1 MIQLWQKAMQRGRW
15 LNEQTQGWLGLLASA
30 AQKTVK
36 PQAMIKAAAIAYF
49 ALFSLFPL
57 ILLSISIASV
67 RLGSL
72 TLPDQRLVIQRLEF
86 VAPALGQLLGQNI
99 DNIILERGPVTGIAL
114 LVLVWSSSTVF
125 YILNSSLNEI
135 WAVERRRPVWR
146 QRGLAI
152 MLVLAV
158 VIPALFLAS
167 FAASLLTTLQA
178 LLPHQLVQI
187 VSSVRVGLV
196 LLLDVVLF
204 MLLYLMLPH
213 GNATW
218 REILPGAITAGF
230 LWELAKSAFLLF
242 VSTYIATSNLVYGS
256 VAAVIAF
263 LTWAYLSG
271 LIFLFGAYL
280 SVAYHRLIQEP
291 LKASP
296 LVQR

>member
-1 MIQLWQKAMQRGRW
+1 MTQLWQKAIQKGRW
-15 LNEQTQGWLGLLASA
+15 LNKQSQGWLGLLVGA
-30 AQKTVK
+30 AQKTAK
-36 PQAMIKAAAIAYF
+36 PQTMIKAAAIAYF

-57 ILLSISIASV
+57 ILLSISIAGI

-72 TLPDQRLVIQRLEF
+72 TLLDQRRLIERLEF
-86 VAPALGQLLGQNI
+86 VAPALGQLWGQNI
-99 DNIILERGPVTGIAL
+99 NTIIVERGSVTGIAL

-135 WAVERRRPVWR
+135 WAVERRRPFWR

-158 VIPALFLAS
+158 IIPAIFLAS
-167 FAASLLTTLQA
+167 LAASLLAAMQT
-178 LLPHQLVQI
+178 LLPDQLVQI
-187 VSSVRVGLV
+187 VRSVRVGLV
-196 LLLDVVLF
+196 LFLDVVLF

-213 GNATW
+213 GDATW
-218 REILPGAITAGF
+218 REVLPGAITAGF
-230 LWELAKSAFLLF
+230 LWELAKSTFLLF
-242 VSTYIATSNLVYGS
+242 VSTYLATSNLVYGS

-280 SVAYHRLIQEP
+280 NVAYHQLE
-291 LKASP
+291 
-296 LVQR
+296 

>member
-1 MIQLWQKAMQRGRW
+1 MTQLWQKIRQRGRW
-15 LNEQTQGWLGLLASA
+15 LNKQTQGWLGLLIGAS
-30 AQKTVK
+30 QKTAK
-36 PQAMIKAAAIAYF
+36 PQTMIKAAAIAYF
-49 ALFSLFPL
+49 TLFSLFPL
-57 ILLSISIASV
+57 ILLSISIAGM

-72 TLPDQRLVIQRLEF
+72 TLLDQRRVIERLEF

-99 DNIILERGPVTGIAL
+99 NTIIVERGSITGIAL
-114 LVLVWSSSTVF
+114 LVLIWSSSTVF
-125 YILNSSLNEI
+125 YILTNALNEI
-135 WAVERRRPVWR
+135 WAVKRRRPFWR

-158 VIPALFLAS
+158 IIPAIFLAS
-167 FAASLLTTLQA
+167 LAASLLSTLQT
-178 LLPHQLVQI
+178 LLPDQLVQI
-187 VSSVRVGLV
+187 VSSVWMGVV

-213 GNATW
+213 GDATW

-242 VSTYIATSNLVYGS
+242 VSTYMATSNLVYGS

-271 LIFLFGAYL
+271 LIFLFGAHL
-280 SVAYHRLIQEP
+280 NVAYHRL
-291 LKASP
+291 K
-296 LVQR
+296 